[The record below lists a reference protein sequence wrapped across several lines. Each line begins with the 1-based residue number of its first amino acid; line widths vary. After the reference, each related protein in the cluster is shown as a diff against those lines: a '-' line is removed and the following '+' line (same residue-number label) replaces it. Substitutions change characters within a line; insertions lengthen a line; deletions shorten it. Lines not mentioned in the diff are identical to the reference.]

1 MKISVKEDRG
11 ILLEEVFNGVEFK
24 SADGESL
31 TVMMRDSGFEVI
43 YEGHYYHLQKGQLY
57 ARGLI
62 HAEEDL
68 REFSNINYKNYVVES
83 VDKFVKYLRHK
94 QKKFLQSGCK
104 VGQSGVQIL
113 SEFLINKTITQE
125 MHDAI
130 LPAVEKYNEPYKIN
144 NES

>member
-1 MKISVKEDRG
+1 MKINVNEHG
-11 ILLEEVFNGVEFK
+11 TIVLEEVFNPIKLK
-24 SADGESL
+24 SADDETLIIS
-31 TVMMRDSGFEVI
+31 MRDSGFEVI